1 MRLALLVPLAL
12 AAGVTSFAASACDTR
27 ADYNNKIN
35 GYLKE
40 YQISVDAANK
50 NYALLNNE
58 VSARWLAAGRY
69 NRYYLP
75 RGQQYFWSAFAYDE
89 AARYNLLVWT
99 NAVNKAVE
107 DYNKNAQA
115 AHENA
120 CFWW

>member
-1 MRLALLVPLAL
+1 MRLALFVPLAL
-12 AAGVTSFAASACDTR
+12 AAGVTSFAASACDNR
-27 ADYNNKIN
+27 EDYNNKIN

-40 YQISVDAANK
+40 YQLAVDTANK
-50 NYALLNNE
+50 NYAMQNSDANL
-58 VSARWLAAGRY
+58 RYFYAGRY
-69 NRYYLP
+69 YRYYHP
-75 RGQQYFWSAFAYDE
+75 RGQQYFWAALAYDE

-120 CFWW
+120 CVWW